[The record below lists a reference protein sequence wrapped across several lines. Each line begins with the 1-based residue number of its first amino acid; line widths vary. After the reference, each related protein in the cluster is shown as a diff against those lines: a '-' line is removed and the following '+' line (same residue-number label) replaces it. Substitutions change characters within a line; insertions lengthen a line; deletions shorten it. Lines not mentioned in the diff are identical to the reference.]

1 MTAFR
6 YKALNDEGKLV
17 KGVLEGDS
25 DRQVRGTLRQRHL
38 RPVEVAEA
46 TNVGGA
52 GEGRR
57 LRWFTKRLGA
67 GDLALLTRQLAT
79 LVASALPLDEC
90 LQAVADQSRKPAI
103 KSMMLQVRSKV
114 AEGHTLA
121 HALNQFP
128 QAFGEMYRAMV
139 NAGEEA
145 GQLAPVLEQLA
156 HYTETRQHTA
166 QKLQMALIYPFVLI
180 AVAVAVVSAL
190 MIFVVPELVGIFAH
204 SKKALPPLTVGLI
217 WVSDFMRAYALYCL
231 ILLVAAAMLSRRL
244 LQHPGRRKRWHQL
257 VLRVPGL
264 RGVLVALDS
273 ARFAS
278 GRPLSA
284 TVAVAARLPEAP
296 RRARRGGEELHEG
309 ARRARA
315 AAALNELFSALSTRC
330 AWSLGTV
337 RAPLSR
343 SSPGKSHKISVARGC
358 RTRAFQ
364 LTTARQ
370 EGRERAKRWSRVR
383 GYRVRERPPRRP
395 ILARRSAHIMV
406 SLPCDA
412 GLTDCCSSTVVRSR

>member
-6 YKALNDEGKLV
+6 YKALNAEGKLV

-46 TNVGGA
+46 A
-52 GEGRR
+52 ESLRASESGRFR
-57 LRWFTKRLGA
+57 LFSKRLGA
-67 GDLALLTRQLAT
+67 GDLALVTRQLAT

-90 LQAVADQSRKPAI
+90 LQAVADQSRKSSI
-103 KSMMLQVRSKV
+103 KSMMLQIRSKV

-180 AVAVAVVSAL
+180 AVAVAVVTAL

-204 SKKALPPLTVGLI
+204 TKKALPPLTVGLI
-217 WVSDFMRAYALYCL
+217 WVSDFMRDYALL
-231 ILLVAAAMLSRRL
+231 SLLVLVGIVWASRRA
-244 LQHPGRRKRWHQL
+244 LQHPGRKKRWHQL
-257 VLRVPGL
+257 LLRIPGL
-264 RGVLVALDS
+264 RGVLIALDS

-278 GRPLSA
+278 TLSILMASGVPLIHALKIAGQVMTNLVLREASNTVSVAVQEGSSLSRAMSQETFFPPMMVHMVASGEASGDLETMLERSA
-284 TVAVAARLPEAP
+284 TNQER
-296 RRARRGGEELHEG
+296 ELEM
-309 ARRARA
+309 
-315 AAALNELFSALSTRC
+315 T
-330 AWSLGTV
+330 LGTIMGLFEPAMVVFMGGLVLTIVLAILLPIFDLNTMV
-337 RAPLSR
+337 R
-343 SSPGKSHKISVARGC
+343 
-358 RTRAFQ
+358 
-364 LTTARQ
+364 
-370 EGRERAKRWSRVR
+370 
-383 GYRVRERPPRRP
+383 
-395 ILARRSAHIMV
+395 
-406 SLPCDA
+406 
-412 GLTDCCSSTVVRSR
+412 

>member
-1 MTAFR
+1 
-6 YKALNDEGKLV
+6 V
-17 KGVLEGDS
+17 
-25 DRQVRGTLRQRHL
+25 
-38 RPVEVAEA
+38 
-46 TNVGGA
+46 
-52 GEGRR
+52 
-57 LRWFTKRLGA
+57 
-67 GDLALLTRQLAT
+67 AT

-128 QAFGEMYRAMV
+128 RAFGEMYRAMV

-231 ILLVAAAMLSRRL
+231 ILLVAAVMLSRRL
-244 LQHPGRRKRWHQL
+244 LQHPGRRKRWHQFL
-257 VLRVPGL
+257 LRVPGL

-278 GRPLSA
+278 TLSILMASGVPLIQALRIAGAVMTNLVLREASA
-284 TVAVAARLPEAP
+284 TVSVAVQ
-296 RRARRGGEELHEG
+296 EG
-309 ARRARA
+309 ASLSRALSQEAFFPPMMVHMVASGEASGDLETMLERS
-315 AAALNELFSALSTRC
+315 ALNQERELEMT
-330 AWSLGTV
+330 LGTIMGLFEPAMVVFMGGLVLTIVLAILLPIFDLNTMV
-337 RAPLSR
+337 R
-343 SSPGKSHKISVARGC
+343 
-358 RTRAFQ
+358 
-364 LTTARQ
+364 
-370 EGRERAKRWSRVR
+370 
-383 GYRVRERPPRRP
+383 
-395 ILARRSAHIMV
+395 
-406 SLPCDA
+406 
-412 GLTDCCSSTVVRSR
+412 

>member
-6 YKALNDEGKLV
+6 YKALNPEGKLV

-46 TNVGGA
+46 A
-52 GEGRR
+52 ESLRASDSGRFR
-57 LRWFTKRLGA
+57 LFSKRLGA
-67 GDLALLTRQLAT
+67 GDLALVTRQLAT
-79 LVASALPLDEC
+79 LIAAALPLDEC
-90 LQAVADQSRKPAI
+90 LQAVADQSRKSSI

-180 AVAVAVVSAL
+180 AVAFAVVTAL
-190 MIFVVPELVGIFAH
+190 MIFVVPELIGIFAH
-204 SKKALPPLTVGLI
+204 TKKALPPLTVGLI
-217 WVSDFMRAYALYCL
+217 WVSDFMRDYAL
-231 ILLVAAAMLSRRL
+231 ISLLALVGIMWASGRA
-244 LQHPGRRKRWHQL
+244 LQHPGRKKRWHHFL
-257 VLRVPGL
+257 LRIPGL
-264 RGVLVALDS
+264 RGVLIALDS

-278 GRPLSA
+278 TLSILMASGVPLIHALRIAGSVMTNLVLREASTKVSVAVQEGSSLSRAMSQEVFFPPMMVHMVASGESSGDLETMLERSA
-284 TVAVAARLPEAP
+284 TNQER
-296 RRARRGGEELHEG
+296 ELEM
-309 ARRARA
+309 
-315 AAALNELFSALSTRC
+315 T
-330 AWSLGTV
+330 LGTIMGLFEPAMVVFMGGLVLTIVLAILLPIFDLNTMV
-337 RAPLSR
+337 R
-343 SSPGKSHKISVARGC
+343 
-358 RTRAFQ
+358 
-364 LTTARQ
+364 
-370 EGRERAKRWSRVR
+370 
-383 GYRVRERPPRRP
+383 
-395 ILARRSAHIMV
+395 
-406 SLPCDA
+406 
-412 GLTDCCSSTVVRSR
+412 